1 MAIHKE
7 GFKIILYTFL
17 FAATINITAYYMTE
31 GDISTLKVTGLLTF
45 LMLFIV
51 AGFFRSPRREHYS
64 NEDAILAPAD
74 GKIVVIEEVE
84 EPEYLKTKCLQVSI
98 FMSPTNVHINWFPV
112 DGVIKYF
119 KHHKGRF
126 RAAYLPKSSTENER
140 TTIVL
145 EHKESILVLIRQV
158 AGAMARRIVSYVEV
172 GKEVKQG
179 QQLGFIK
186 FGSRV
191 DLYLPLDTV
200 IDVKLNQKVRG
211 KQTIIGWLREPSLI
225 DELFKS

>member
-1 MAIHKE
+1 MAVHKE
-7 GFKIILYTFL
+7 GYKIILVAFL
-17 FAATINITAYYMTE
+17 IAILVNVAVYYISNENIH
-31 GDISTLKVTGLLTF
+31 TLKISGVLTLILL
-45 LMLFIV
+45 LLV
-51 AGFFRSPRREHYS
+51 VSFFRSPRREHYK

-74 GKIVVIEEVE
+74 GKIVVIEEVD
-84 EPEYLKTKCLQVSI
+84 EPEFLKKKCLQVSI

-119 KHHKGRF
+119 RHHKGRF

-140 TTIVL
+140 TTIVIK
-145 EHKESILVLIRQV
+145 HGDGILVLLRQV
-158 AGAMARRIVSYVEV
+158 AGAMARRIVSYVEE
-172 GKEVKQG
+172 GKEIKQG

-191 DLYLPLDTV
+191 DLYLPLDTK

-211 KQTIIGWLREPSLI
+211 KQTVIGWLREP
-225 DELFKS
+225 DTFW

>member
-1 MAIHKE
+1 MATVHKE
-7 GFKIILYTFL
+7 GYKIIFFTFL
-17 FAATINITAYYMTE
+17 LMILVNVVTYYMSD
-31 GDISTLKVTGLLTF
+31 GNMHTLKISALVTVFLLI
-45 LMLFIV
+45 LV
-51 AGFFRSPRREHYS
+51 AGFFRSPRRESYS
-64 NEDAILAPAD
+64 NADAILAPAD
-74 GKIVVIEEVE
+74 GKIVVIEEVD

-112 DGVIKYF
+112 DGIIKYF

-140 TTIVL
+140 TTIVIKHT
-145 EHKESILVLIRQV
+145 EGVLVLLRQV
-158 AGAMARRIVSYVEV
+158 AGAMARRIVSYVHEGDEV
-172 GKEVKQG
+172 QQG

-191 DLYLPLDTV
+191 DLYLPLDTK

-211 KQTIIGWLREPSLI
+211 KQTIIGWLREP
-225 DELFKS
+225 DTFW

>member
-1 MAIHKE
+1 MAVHKE
-7 GFKIILYTFL
+7 GYKIILVAFL
-17 FAATINITAYYMTE
+17 IAVIVNAITYYAGNGNIH
-31 GDISTLKVTGLLTF
+31 TLKISALVTVILFF
-45 LMLFIV
+45 LV
-51 AGFFRSPRREHYS
+51 VSFFRSPRREGY
-64 NEDAILAPAD
+64 NNTDAILAPAD
-74 GKIVVIEEVE
+74 GKIVVIEEVH

-140 TTIVL
+140 TTVVIKHN
-145 EHKESILVLIRQV
+145 EGILVLLRQV

-172 GKEVKQG
+172 SREVEQG

-191 DLYLPLDTV
+191 DLYLPLDTRL
-200 IDVKLNQKVRG
+200 DVKLNQKVRG
-211 KQTIIGWLREPSLI
+211 KQTIIGWLKEP
-225 DELFKS
+225 DTFW